1 MPSPG
6 LSLPPDAIRIE
17 DEVWQEAFSRREPA
31 RSRAPR
37 SASPAPRP
45 APTKRGPVAPA
56 KRGPVAPVKRGPVA
70 PVRAATAGRDRPAVP
85 AASRRAVTITGRG
98 AERHL
103 PWPGDPGRRPVRRAH
118 ERSGFKPD
126 RVAMWAVF
134 LGVLLLAVA

>member
-6 LSLPPDAIRIE
+6 LTLPSDAIRIE
-17 DEVWQEAFSRREPA
+17 EEVWQEAFSRREPA

-45 APTKRGPVAPA
+45 APTNRGRPAPTATGPVAPA
-56 KRGPVAPVKRGPVA
+56 
-70 PVRAATAGRDRPAVP
+70 RAATASRDRPAAP
-85 AASRRAVTITGRG
+85 AAARRTVTITGRG

-134 LGVLLLAVA
+134 LGVLLLAVAIASPHG